1 MRPPSPF
8 SSSLFT
14 GFVFVILPFSR
25 SFHLKIPFFLNE
37 VRGDPVSYLFYLQTS
52 SRPHLLSLPTPPQP
66 SPTSF
71 CYVCTVWPPECDR
84 FKLPFDFFLANKKGK
99 NYLSGS
105 SQPFKLFIHF
115 SGLIPRF
122 ILSKN
127 KQLLSIAY
135 PSNQLPS
142 SHTCVTA
149 PNLKKKRNRN
159 KKGS

>member
-1 MRPPSPF
+1 MRPPSSLSLHWVCVCYIAIFSFVSLENPPF
-8 SSSLFT
+8 FETKSGGIPFHICFISRSPD
-14 GFVFVILPFSR
+14 ILPATPSFST
-25 SFHLKIPFFLNE
+25 H
-37 VRGDPVSYLFYLQTS
+37 
-52 SRPHLLSLPTPPQP
+52 PTQP
-66 SPTSF
+66 SLTSF
-71 CYVCTVWPPECDR
+71 CYVCAVWPPECDR

-122 ILSKN
+122 ILLKN